1 VVSMLIGSLL
11 GLRSLQAFPYE
22 CKYNQM
28 S

>member
-1 VVSMLIGSLL
+1 MLIGSLL